1 MSTSVMERSKG
12 AGEGAAAAAVDAA
25 LTRSARRPA
34 IGLSVGA
41 LIALVVFALLAP
53 HKTPVFRLSTPEAA
67 LQAPPLAVPAVA
79 WGWIVAVLLL
89 AAAAWA
95 WYLAIARTEKVP
107 GWVSGAAWVLFLSG
121 LLVWLVGTANN
132 PNISLVQLLTGAV
145 ALSLPIVF
153 GSMSGA
159 LCERAGVV
167 NIAIEGQLL
176 LGAFGAALGGL
187 LTGSALGAIVS
198 AALGGLLVST
208 LLAVFAVKY
217 LVNQIIVGVVL
228 NVFASGLTGFL
239 AGTLLDSSNSESF
252 KDMPK
257 LAKLPIPGLSELP
270 VIGPALFQQTIL
282 GYVMFLLVPALWFAL
297 FKTKWGLRV
306 RAVGEHPKA
315 ADTVGI
321 KVNRIRVSNVLIAG
335 IVAGVGGSYYTLV
348 STSQFSRDMTGGTGY
363 IALAALIFGRWNPLL
378 AACAGLLFG
387 FVTNLQY
394 VLAQSGTAVP
404 SQFMAM
410 LPYIVTLLAVAG
422 LVGRSRGPAASGQPY
437 VKE

>member
-1 MSTSVMERSKG
+1 MSTQTQIVPAKSAEQQAISATMSK
-12 AGEGAAAAAVDAA
+12 A
-25 LTRSARRPA
+25 ARRPA
-34 IGLSVGA
+34 WGLTIGA
-41 LIALVVFALLAP
+41 LIALIAFAIMAP
-53 HKTPVFRLSTPEAA
+53 NTTAVFRLSANDAPV
-67 LQAPPLAVPAVA
+67 QVPPLEASSPLIGWLVA
-79 WGWIVAVLLL
+79 ILLI
-89 AAAAWA
+89 AAAVWA
-95 WYLAIARTEKVP
+95 WYLAIVKQRSIPSWAT
-107 GWVSGAAWVLFLSG
+107 GLAWVLFLIG
-121 LLVWLVGTANN
+121 LMVWLVGTAKN

-187 LTGSALGAIVS
+187 LTGSIYGALIS
-198 AALGGLLVST
+198 AALGGVFVSA
-208 LLAVFAVKY
+208 LLALFAVKY

-239 AGTLLDSSNSESF
+239 AGTLLKNGEGF
-252 KDMPK
+252 HEMPK
-257 LAKLPIPGLSELP
+257 LGKLPIPGLADIPLL
-270 VIGPALFQQTIL
+270 GPILFQQTIL
-282 GYVMFLLVPALWFAL
+282 GYAMFLLVPGLWFAL
-297 FKTKWGLRV
+297 FRTRWGLRV

-321 KVNRIRVSNVLIAG
+321 NVNRLRTSNVLIAG
-335 IVAGVGGSYYTLV
+335 VVAGIGGSYYTLV
-348 STSQFSRDMTGGTGY
+348 STSEFTANMTGGTGY

-394 VLAQSGTAVP
+394 TLAQAGTEVP

-410 LPYIVTLLAVAG
+410 LPYIVTILAVAG
-422 LVGRSRGPAASGQPY
+422 LVGNSRGPAASGEPY